1 MRIDWKDK
9 RDIPGKIMTV
19 EQFAKIVKYFRHIHF
34 CGQIS
39 DPIFNP
45 NFITFLYMCKR
56 KIKGHLLAR
65 LHHTVLCLGM
75 KER

>member
-9 RDIPGKIMTV
+9 RDIPGDIMTV

-45 NFITFLYMCKR
+45 NFTFNVC
-56 KIKGHLLAR
+56 A
-65 LHHTVLCLGM
+65 VLCSIS
-75 KER
+75 KYIN